1 MCAMWFAVAVISC
14 AMWCVVVVFM
24 CAIVFRCDGV

>member
-1 MCAMWFAVAVISC
+1 MCAMWFAVAMIRC

-24 CAIVFRCDGV
+24 CAMVFRCDGV